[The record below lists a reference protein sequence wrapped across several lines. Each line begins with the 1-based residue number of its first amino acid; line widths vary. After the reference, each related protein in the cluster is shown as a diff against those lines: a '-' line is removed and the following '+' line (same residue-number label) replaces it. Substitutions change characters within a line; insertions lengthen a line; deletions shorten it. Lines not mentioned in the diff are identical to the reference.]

1 MENPASSPQL
11 PTESAENLTSEREV
25 SFEGI
30 AYTRCGESLTAGMY
44 APDFAVTQWQNRLR
58 VRVHL
63 GHVLADGRPFLLS
76 TSHTVD
82 APGSQIQLLRLEKLL
97 AAFEGRTFGMHVSS
111 DLPFTLNR
119 CAKELDLLHIRGA
132 SDYFYRSF
140 EEYGVLLEE
149 PQVLCRSAFVIDRR
163 GVVRYAEVPN
173 CFSQELDYDAI
184 TASLKTV
191 LNEPLDDGEIEELE
205 DGGIDDSAADQA
217 EEDLNGVASEDSR

>member
-1 MENPASSPQL
+1 MDTTAASTEL
-11 PTESAENLTSEREV
+11 PTESAEIATSKQEV

-30 AYTRCGESLTAGMY
+30 AYTRCGEPLTAGMY
-44 APDFAVTQWQNRLR
+44 APDFSVIQWQNRLR

-97 AAFEGRTFGMHVSS
+97 TGFDGRTFGVHVSS

-119 CAKELDLLHIRGA
+119 CAKELHLLHIRGA
-132 SDYFYRSF
+132 SDYLYRSF

-163 GVVRYAEVPN
+163 GVIRYAEVPD

-184 TASLKTV
+184 SVALQTV
-191 LNEPLDDGEIEELE
+191 LNEPLDDADIEESE
-205 DGGIDDSAADQA
+205 DGGEDDSGADQP
-217 EEDLNGVASEDSR
+217 EGDLNSVASED

>member
-1 MENPASSPQL
+1 MEKPVSSPQL
-11 PTESAENLTSEREV
+11 PTESAENLTSMREV

-30 AYTRCGESLTAGMY
+30 AYTRCGESLVAGMY
-44 APDFAVTQWQNRLR
+44 APDFSVIQWQNRLR

-82 APGSQIQLLRLEKLL
+82 APGSQMQLLRLEKLL
-97 AAFEGRTFGMHVSS
+97 AAFDGRTFGMHVSS

-119 CAKELDLLHIRGA
+119 CAKELHLLHIRGA

-163 GVVRYAEVPN
+163 GVIRYAEVPN

-184 TASLKTV
+184 TAALKAV
-191 LNEPLDDGEIEELE
+191 LSEPLDDAEIEELE
-205 DGGIDDSAADQA
+205 NRDEDDSAADQP
-217 EEDLNGVASEDSR
+217 EEKRNGVASEDSL

>member
-1 MENPASSPQL
+1 MDTTVASSEL
-11 PTESAENLTSEREV
+11 PTDIAENETSNREV

-30 AYTRCGESLTAGMY
+30 AYTRCGEPLTAGMY
-44 APDFAVTQWQNRLR
+44 APDFSVLQWQNRLR

-97 AAFEGRTFGMHVSS
+97 TGFDGRTFGLHVSS

-119 CAKELDLLHIRGA
+119 CASELHLLHVRGA
-132 SDYFYRSF
+132 SDYLYRSF

-163 GVVRYAEVPN
+163 GVIRYAEVPD

-184 TASLKTV
+184 AAALETV
-191 LNEPLDDGEIEELE
+191 LNEPLDDTDTEELE
-205 DGGIDDSAADQA
+205 DCSDGVSAENQPVD
-217 EEDLNGVASEDSR
+217 ENNSGVSED